1 MTKNMR
7 NHLNWQMIK
16 KKLEGKLSA
25 SEEQHFQHWL
35 QQSPE
40 RQLMMDD
47 LQQRWQ
53 KQGEDVNDAF
63 QALKERIIF
72 NERLY
77 AKRTGYRTWYYVA
90 ASFLLIGLV
99 SLVYI
104 FVQDT
109 TPTPKISYLE
119 KTTVVGQ
126 TATVSLSDGSV
137 VMLNSRSKLI
147 YPESF
152 SSQPR
157 TVYLQGEGFFEVQ
170 SDTTR
175 PFTVHT
181 GNIITTVL
189 GTSFN
194 IKELPSGNPEVTV
207 LTGKVQVHHSQQEST
222 LAYLSPGQQAIYDQ
236 INGELITRQV
246 DLRRHIAWMKRQLN
260 FQKITFSEA
269 MRQLG
274 RVYNMD
280 VQIINGSTDCLIR
293 AKYEN
298 ESLENVLKGLQLIV
312 KFEYEIIDES
322 KIIIDVKECIN

>member
-1 MTKNMR
+1 MKN
-7 NHLNWQMIK
+7 HINWQLIK

-25 SEEQHFQHWL
+25 SEEQNFQHWL
-35 QQSPE
+35 QQSPK
-40 RQLMMDD
+40 RQLMIDD

-53 KQGEDVNDAF
+53 NQDEGANDAY
-63 QALKERIIF
+63 QALKYRINF
-72 NERLY
+72 DERLY
-77 AKRTGYRTWYYVA
+77 AKRTAYRTWYYVA

-99 SLVYI
+99 SMVYI
-104 FVQDT
+104 FIEEPT
-109 TPTPKISYLE
+109 TIPEVSYLE
-119 KTTVVGQ
+119 KTTVAGQ
-126 TATVSLSDGSV
+126 TAIVSLSDGSV

-175 PFTVHT
+175 PFMVHT

-222 LAYLSPGQQAIYDQ
+222 LAYLNPGQQVFYDQ
-236 INGELITRQV
+236 LEDELTTRQV
-246 DLRRHIAWMKRQLN
+246 DVQQHIAWMKRELN

-269 MRQLG
+269 MHQLG
-274 RVYNMD
+274 RVYNID
-280 VQIINGSTDCLIR
+280 VQIINGSTDCMIR
-293 AKYEN
+293 ARYEN

-312 KFEYEIIDES
+312 QFEYEIVDES
-322 KIIIDVKECIN
+322 KLIIDVKECIN